1 MAHEAK
7 PLALDLFSGL
17 GGWAEG
23 LEAAGWDVI
32 RVDIA
37 DMFAETGTPKPPN
50 CLLMLQDVRTFHG
63 SQARNASL
71 IVASPPCQEFSWMA
85 MPWSRAKQVAR
96 ALRGEDEFPERYRG
110 SRTVGE
116 LMALFD
122 ACFRIQR
129 EASEAKGEHVP
140 MVVENVRGAI
150 PWVGRSRANFGS
162 YHLWGDV
169 PALMPMTLRGVKVPG
184 MGAGWVH
191 PSDPLHKP
199 GLAFNPAAQGARVR
213 EERAAVEGRKLPGFR
228 FDGSGRSFQT
238 AAVNE
243 GVKTAGAPHIRDGEP
258 HTKHLTN
265 PAEHVAEG
273 RKGVGSAAVWFDANL
288 CQLPSGSSRRKAA
301 SARIAKIPLVLS
313 TWIGRVYLPLAV
325 DTSHQ
330 LPAEF

>member
-1 MAHEAK
+1 VR
-7 PLALDLFSGL
+7 PLAVDLCSGL

-37 DMFAETGTPKPPN
+37 DMFAETGTPKPPG
-50 CLLMLQDVRTFHG
+50 CLLVLQDIRTFHG
-63 SQARNASL
+63 SQARHAGL

-96 ALRGEDEFPERYRG
+96 ALRGEDEFPETYRG
-110 SRTVGE
+110 SRTLAE
-116 LMALFD
+116 LTALFD

-129 EASEAKGEHVP
+129 EASEAAGQHIP
-140 MVVENVRGAI
+140 MVLENVRGAI

-169 PALMPMTLRGVKVPG
+169 PALMPATVRSPKNILDATNIKNGQRRQVEGVYEN
-184 MGAGWVH
+184 
-191 PSDPLHKP
+191 
-199 GLAFNPAAQGARVR
+199 GLTIS
-213 EERAAVEGRKLPGFR
+213 GRKLPGFR

-243 GVKTAGAPHIRDGEP
+243 HQKTPGAPHIRDGEA

-265 PAEHVAEG
+265 PAEHGLKHGGDWFSDPSSPSRQGGQVKIAEG
-273 RKGVGSAAVWFDANL
+273 RKGAGAGAEWFDGNL
-288 CQLPSGSSRRKAA
+288 CVKSSNSSARKAA
-301 SARIAKIPLVLS
+301 SAKIAKIPRTLS
-313 TWIGRVYLPLAV
+313 EWIGRAWLPRMER
-325 DTSHQ
+325 
-330 LPAEF
+330 AE